1 MQNREQ
7 QWRLVLSG
15 QVNSNQSDA
24 DLVQKL
30 TNLSTQT
37 DFPKKQ
43 EVSNNKKIIKISTYI
58 FRSRFSSNG
67 LKKKMPI

>member
-15 QVNSNQSDA
+15 QINSNQSDA

-43 EVSNNKKIIKISTYI
+43 EVSKNKKK
-58 FRSRFSSNG
+58 
-67 LKKKMPI
+67 